1 MNRRND
7 ISDELLN
14 AFIDNELEPED
25 RDRLFAAI
33 NQDDALKNRACDL
46 HEMKKMLQHAYELPQ
61 VTAASAT
68 KKLSGRQRFYLQGLA
83 ASLALLLFGGASG
96 WMFSAALASTSLP
109 KVAHLIKT
117 IQSDTNV
124 EEPDKIIV
132 QVSNANPIRLKAA
145 LDETENLLENYKQA
159 HRPLKMEI
167 IANGGGVDLLRDG
180 ISPFERRVSTM
191 QAKYANLHFYA
202 CNETVTALQKKGVVV
217 RLLPNIG
224 LATSALDEI
233 NKRVRQGWDYVRA

>member
-1 MNRRND
+1 MNRHDN
-7 ISDELLN
+7 ISDELLY

-25 RDRLFAAI
+25 RDRLFSAI
-33 NQDDALKNRACDL
+33 NQDDALKNRACDV
-46 HEMKKMLQHAYELPQ
+46 HEMKKMLRHAYELPQ
-61 VTAASAT
+61 TPTNSGVR
-68 KKLSGRQRFYLQGLA
+68 KLSGRQRFYLQGLA

-96 WMFSAALASTSLP
+96 WMFSSAMASTGLP
-109 KVAHLIKT
+109 KVARLIKT

-132 QVSNANPIRLKAA
+132 QASDANPVRLKAA
-145 LDETENLLENYKQA
+145 LDETENLLDHYKQA
-159 HRPLKMEI
+159 HRPLEMEI
-167 IANGGGVDLLRDG
+167 IANGGGIDLLRDG
-180 ISPFERRVSTM
+180 ISPFERRVNAM
-191 QAKYANLHFYA
+191 QAKYPNLHFYA
-202 CNETVTALQKKGVVV
+202 CNETVAALQQTGVVV